1 MSLGLNPTEQHE
13 TFFDSV
19 DISDC
24 LEHYLATGEIDN
36 LYFAINL
43 AKGKQAKAFD
53 KLDFLIDLSNQLEH
67 TFMANSLTTL
77 KNTLR

>member
-1 MSLGLNPTEQHE
+1 MSLGIDPTQQHE

-24 LEHYLATGEIDN
+24 LEHYLATGEIEP

-43 AKGKQAKAFD
+43 AKQKKAKAFE
-53 KLDFLIDLSNQLEH
+53 KIDFLIDLSKQLEH
-67 TFMANSLTTL
+67 TYMANQLTNL
-77 KNTLR
+77 KNNLR